1 MPVLS
6 KAIGLRTR
14 MPRVAAQ
21 PDRAALVAGFRA
33 ELARQPNILDRVPAA
48 QLALARAEFSAL
60 PEVAG
65 EPLPNTPR
73 RAPR

>member
-1 MPVLS
+1 MPVSS

-33 ELARQPNILDRVPAA
+33 ELARQPNILDRLPAA
-48 QLALARAEFSAL
+48 QLALAREEFSAL

-65 EPLPNTPR
+65 EPLPKPARRGPR
-73 RAPR
+73 